1 MTLDMAAP
9 YSKVSDDQVELF
21 NNVLKIV
28 AEELDY
34 PVEELQDDDVKFSE
48 IGLDPIVAS
57 PIITKIS
64 QSIGV
69 HLPDGAFDIF
79 PDVGRLKQHVIETS
93 SSTSVKT
100 SAMTVTGIATDYKGE
115 LLVLLQGNRSK
126 ASRTIFLLPDGSGS
140 AMAYVRLPA
149 VSSDCC
155 IYGLNSPFLQE
166 TSKYNCSVEHLA
178 SIWAQEIKTI
188 QPHGPYTLGGWSAGG
203 YYAYEVMKYFHRMCE
218 VVETLILIDSPCR
231 TDFEA
236 LPLDVILYLSSHNL
250 MGNWGNAGAPSW
262 LIDHFKATLRAVDSY
277 KPTKITPSNHN
288 PSVFII
294 WASGALL
301 QENTTAQIG
310 LDPNVKVTRFLLEPR
325 ADFGSNGWEKLL
337 PGANMEIA
345 TVPGNHFNITHPPN
359 ASAFIYSSHFL
370 DNSGLTY
377 YRFKLSA
384 T

>member
-93 SSTSVKT
+93 SSASVKT
-100 SAMTVTGIATDYKGE
+100 SAMMVTGIATDYKGE

-188 QPHGPYTLGGWSAGG
+188 QPQKKG
-203 YYAYEVMKYFHRMCE
+203 C
-218 VVETLILIDSPCR
+218 
-231 TDFEA
+231 
-236 LPLDVILYLSSHNL
+236 
-250 MGNWGNAGAPSW
+250 
-262 LIDHFKATLRAVDSY
+262 
-277 KPTKITPSNHN
+277 N
-288 PSVFII
+288 PI
-294 WASGALL
+294 
-301 QENTTAQIG
+301 
-310 LDPNVKVTRFLLEPR
+310 R
-325 ADFGSNGWEKLL
+325 
-337 PGANMEIA
+337 
-345 TVPGNHFNITHPPN
+345 
-359 ASAFIYSSHFL
+359 
-370 DNSGLTY
+370 
-377 YRFKLSA
+377 
-384 T
+384 